1 MICILC
7 IYQLIDAFDR
17 ERREHR
23 VFEHLLESY
32 PGLLERLQNGSEEEL
47 IHVGEL
53 VRVFVLF
60 LCAEFMLTLCRSVRE
75 PQVQGATT

>member
-1 MICILC
+1 M
-7 IYQLIDAFDR
+7 FDR

-32 PGLLERLQNGSEEEL
+32 PGLLERLQKGSEEEL

-53 VRVFVLF
+53 VRLFCFVFVCTE
-60 LCAEFMLTLCRSVRE
+60 LCLLSVDR
-75 PQVQGATT
+75 

>member
-1 MICILC
+1 MTTTS
-7 IYQLIDAFDR
+7 IYARWLIDIFGS

-23 VFEHLLESY
+23 VFEHLLDSY

-53 VRVFVLF
+53 VRFC
-60 LCAEFMLTLCRSVRE
+60 LCVKSLCLPYVDW
-75 PQVQGATT
+75 